1 MSLSTTSLPD
11 KFFSMAQRILLIYPP
26 TYGSQWGAI
35 RPPIGLGY
43 LSEML
48 QQHRIEHQIL
58 DMSLGC
64 SLKQVLTKITMFHPD
79 LIGVSMTSLF
89 HQSVYAIMQTIKQHF
104 PEIPIIAGGPHIS
117 TMREQVFAE
126 CQAIDYGATLEGDET
141 IVELCL
147 GKPPKQIKGVLYRTA
162 SHDIAYTG
170 DRAFILDL
178 DRLPFPR
185 YEQFELDRYV
195 AREVGIITSRGC
207 PYSCTFCPV
216 KTTIGRITRFRSAE
230 HVVEELAYWHQKG
243 YRDILILDDNFAM
256 RSERVYAICDAIEQR
271 GLHGFRFRCGNG
283 IRADHVDYAL
293 LTRMYEVGFRFLSFG
308 VESAN
313 EHILQAIKK
322 GERLERIDQA
332 IKDACAIGYDVTLF
346 FILGLPGETPQDVE
360 NSLRFAQKYPVF
372 DAKFYNLIPFPHT
385 EIYDWLDAK
394 QYLLAS
400 PEEYLNNASHWDT
413 MPLFE
418 TPEFPRDARIYLLHK
433 AHRVRKQI
441 RKAAMQ
447 RKLKRFGL
455 AGKLAASLFV
465 YDWLQDLLLH
475 NKLIRR
481 TAETTFR
488 YIMK

>member
-1 MSLSTTSLPD
+1 M
-11 KFFSMAQRILLIYPP
+11 KAKRITLIYPP
-26 TYGSQWGAI
+26 TYDSQWGAI

-48 QQHRIEHQIL
+48 QLYGIERQIL
-58 DMSLGC
+58 DMSLGY
-64 SLKQVLTKITMFHPD
+64 SLKQVLAKISMFHPE

-89 HQSVYAIMQTIKQHF
+89 HQSVYEIMQTIKQHF
-104 PEIPIIAGGPHIS
+104 PNIPLVAGGPHIS
-117 TMREQVFAE
+117 TMRAQVLAE
-126 CQAIDYGATLEGDET
+126 CKAIDYGVTLEGDET
-141 IVELCL
+141 IVELCQ
-147 GKPPKQIKGVLYRTA
+147 GKSPEQIKGVLYRTS
-162 SHDIAYTG
+162 SHEIAYTG
-170 DRAFILDL
+170 DREFILDL
-178 DRLPFPR
+178 DRVPFPK
-185 YEQFELDRYV
+185 YERFELDRYV
-195 AREVGIITSRGC
+195 AREIGIITSRGC

-216 KTTIGRITRFRSAE
+216 KTTIGRTTRFRSAE

-256 RSERVYAICDAIEQR
+256 QPDRVYAICDAIEQR

-293 LTRMYEVGFRFLSFG
+293 LARMYDAGFRFVSFG

-313 EHILQAIKK
+313 EHILQTIKK
-322 GERLERIDQA
+322 GERLERIEQA

-346 FILGLPGETPQDVE
+346 FILGLPGEGLQEVK

-372 DAKFYNLIPFPHT
+372 DAKFYNLIPFPNT

-400 PEEYLNNASHWDT
+400 PEEYLNNASHWDAI
-413 MPLFE
+413 PLFE
-418 TPEFPRDARIYLLHK
+418 TPELPRETRIQLLRK
-433 AHRVRKQI
+433 AHYIRKQI

-455 AGKLAASLFV
+455 LGTMAASLFV
-465 YDWLQDLLLH
+465 NDWLQDLLLH

-481 TAETTFR
+481 AAETTFR
-488 YIMK
+488 YVMK

>member
-1 MSLSTTSLPD
+1 MKT
-11 KFFSMAQRILLIYPP
+11 QRITLICPP
-26 TYGSQWGAI
+26 PYDSQWGAI

-48 QQHRIEHQIL
+48 QLHGIEHQIL
-58 DMSLGC
+58 DMSLGY
-64 SLKQVLTKITMFHPD
+64 SLKQVLAKILMFHPD

-89 HQSVYAIMQTIKQHF
+89 HQSVYEIMQTIKQHF
-104 PEIPIIAGGPHIS
+104 PNIPLVAGGPHIS
-117 TMREQVFAE
+117 TMRAQALAE
-126 CQAIDYGATLEGDET
+126 CEAIDYGATLEGDET
-141 IVELCL
+141 IIELCQ
-147 GKPPKQIKGVLYRTA
+147 GKSPEQIKGVLYRTA
-162 SHDIAYTG
+162 SYEIAYTG
-170 DRAFILDL
+170 DREFILDL
-178 DRLPFPR
+178 DHVPFPK
-185 YEQFELDRYV
+185 YEHFELDRYV
-195 AREVGIITSRGC
+195 AYEIGVITSRGC

-216 KTTIGRITRFRSAE
+216 KTTIGRTMRFRSAE
-230 HVVEELAYWHQKG
+230 HVVAELAYWHEKG

-256 RSERVYAICDAIEQR
+256 KSERVHAICDAIEQR
-271 GLHGFRFRCGNG
+271 GLQDFRFRCGNG

-293 LTRMYEVGFRFLSFG
+293 LSRMYAVGFRFVSFG

-313 EHILQAIKK
+313 EHILQKIKK
-322 GERLERIDQA
+322 GERLERIEQA

-346 FILGLPGETPQDVE
+346 FILGLPGETPQEVE

-372 DAKFYNLIPFPHT
+372 DAKFYNLIPFPNT
-385 EIYDWLDAK
+385 EIYDWLTVHH
-394 QYLLAS
+394 YLLAS

-418 TPEFPRDARIYLLHK
+418 TPEFPHEARIQLLHK
-433 AHRVRKQI
+433 AHRVRKHI

-455 AGKLAASLFV
+455 AGTLAASLFV
-465 YDWLQDLLLH
+465 NDWLQDRLLH